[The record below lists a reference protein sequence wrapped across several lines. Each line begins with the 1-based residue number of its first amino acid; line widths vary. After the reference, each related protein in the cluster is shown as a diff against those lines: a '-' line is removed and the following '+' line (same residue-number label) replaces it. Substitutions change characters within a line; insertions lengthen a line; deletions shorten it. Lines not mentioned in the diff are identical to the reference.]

1 MNHVYLYVRIL
12 DPVTTDLGTSPVYWS
27 NSSFRDPGRGS
38 DHHIPTSG
46 VQGGLRPPLHRKVL
60 NPIRIFLNK
69 K

>member
-27 NSSFRDPGRGS
+27 NSSFRGPGSGS

-46 VQGGLRPPLHRKVL
+46 VQGGAHLSDLLFTERYLIP
-60 NPIRIFLNK
+60 FGFF
-69 K
+69 